1 MKWANIIKKVVC
13 FCIVCSMVSGMAPFA
28 FSDVNP
34 STEEG
39 KAISVMQ
46 QKGYIN
52 GFGDGSFRP
61 TATLTRAEFVT
72 IINKMYGF
80 TVETENIFTDIKKED
95 WYYSN
100 VLSAVQAGYIK
111 GMGDGT
117 FRPNEAVTREQVCV
131 MLAAIL
137 NIELLLVGETPSD
150 NVSEWARESVNKMLS
165 FRIFSLEENNKFRAT
180 EPIKRGEVCVALEKC
195 IIDEQQDWNSEEFS
209 VDSIAREELEKIL
222 VGLIENMEN
231 KVIPLCEDSLHKEVA
246 ERIVDSLKN
255 YLANPDYDYV
265 TSTKAAYEIYRTQ
278 KPERAAIFKRII
290 AENLKAEEVMILYD
304 IFFSDGIEDVLG

>member
-1 MKWANIIKKVVC
+1 MKWMNIIKKTIC
-13 FCIVCSMVSGMAPFA
+13 FCIACSVFSAAAFA

-46 QKGYIN
+46 DKGYIN
-52 GFGDGSFRP
+52 GFGDGTFRP
-61 TATLTRAEFVT
+61 MATLTRAEFVT

-95 WYYSN
+95 WYYSS

-131 MLAAIL
+131 MLNSIL
-137 NIELLLVGETPSD
+137 NIELLPVGDSPSD
-150 NVSEWARESVNKMLS
+150 NVSEWARESVDKMIA
-165 FRIFSLEENNKFRAT
+165 FRIFSLEENNRFRAT
-180 EPIKRGEVCVALEKC
+180 EPIKRGEACVALEKC
-195 IIDEQQDWNSEEFS
+195 IVDEQKDWDSGEFS
-209 VDSIAREELEKIL
+209 VDNMAREELEKIL
-222 VGLIENMEN
+222 AGLIDNMEN
-231 KVIPLCEDSLHKEVA
+231 KVVPLYEDPLHKEVA
-246 ERIVDSLKN
+246 ERIIDSLKN
-255 YLANPDYDYV
+255 YLADPDYDYV

-278 KPERAAIFKRII
+278 KPERAAIFKNII
-290 AENLKAEEVMILYD
+290 VENLKTDEMLILYD
-304 IFFSDGIEDVLG
+304 IFFGDGIEDVLG

>member
-1 MKWANIIKKVVC
+1 MRTVKKIISFLVALAVLM
-13 FCIVCSMVSGMAPFA
+13 SVSAFA

-46 QKGYIN
+46 EKGYIN

-61 TATLTRAEFVT
+61 DATLTRAEFVT

-80 TVETENIFTDIKKED
+80 SVETENIFTDIKKED

-100 VLSAVQAGYIK
+100 ILSAVQAGYIK

-131 MLAAIL
+131 MLNSIL
-137 NIELLLVGETPSD
+137 KIELLPFGQKPSD
-150 NVSEWARESVNKMLS
+150 LVSEWARESVEKMIA
-165 FRIFSLEENNKFRAT
+165 FGIFSLEEADRFRAT

-195 IIDEQQDWNSEEFS
+195 IVDAPDEWSSEAFS
-209 VDSIAREELEKIL
+209 VETMAREELEKL
-222 VGLIENMEN
+222 LARVIESMEK
-231 KVIPLCEDSLHKEVA
+231 KVIPLCEDPVHKEVA

-255 YLANPDYDYV
+255 YLIDPNYDYV
-265 TSTKAAYEIYRTQ
+265 TATKATYEVYRTQ
-278 KPERAAIFKRII
+278 TPAEAAVFKDFI
-290 AENLKAEEVMILYD
+290 AENLKTDEMLLLYD
-304 IFFSDGIEDVLG
+304 VFFSEGVDEVLG